1 MVELFPMATPFG
13 CVLKLVFCR
22 TFVLKYSILLSR
34 NQVNCM
40 INFEQR
46 SAHFISME
54 TQTEEKLVEY
64 RVEKGH
70 PQGGLEFQ
78 FLRNR
83 QF

>member
-1 MVELFPMATPFG
+1 
-13 CVLKLVFCR
+13 
-22 TFVLKYSILLSR
+22 
-34 NQVNCM
+34 
-40 INFEQR
+40 
-46 SAHFISME
+46 ME

-64 RVEKGH
+64 RVKKGH